1 MLQQTLKV
9 EVLGFRKVDVDG
21 TAYCKLYIAQQQND
35 ENHKGIIP
43 LALNAD
49 PVINDQLANV
59 SLPRLLDVRVRLQM
73 AAGGRTGMHALSVET
88 GMSGTPTPTAQQP
101 KKD

>member
-59 SLPRLLDVRVRLQM
+59 SLPKLLDVRVRLQM
-73 AAGGRTGMHALSVET
+73 AAGGRTGMHAVSVET
-88 GMSGTPTPTAQQP
+88 GMPASTAAAPQV